1 MRRLLAGLAE
11 ALNADDPRRAPSME
25 SEQRWLASALSSAL
39 LPTAR
44 MEHGPK
50 AEQAAEG
57 VVRHRLELMVEEVLP
72 AVRRCGGG
80 SDGSLHIR
88 PLRSRLYAAL
98 TLPAGE
104 DAVIVVDDA
113 VHDLT
118 MSVARW
124 ITASWAS
131 PSEPP
136 NEAPPAVELY
146 DAVRVVRTELGS
158 VRWNGALW
166 QPVVVEFSDESRWFA
181 AMLGELALKFVLA
194 HEIGHIALG
203 HLDRDRHDGTD
214 ALVREQQADAFAT
227 RVLRMHIDDT
237 AGGQAG
243 AGEVDGIAR
252 AAISVALGVL
262 DAVTSTFLVR
272 GDEHPPADERF
283 AAVCEA
289 CGLGSEQAVE
299 RPGQMFFEHLDG
311 LVIAGIPPL
320 VEIVE
325 QSTAMRFARPYDAAE
340 RRELDSIDRIEG
352 LFHTPLPALLDAL
365 ADLAL
370 LDGGLRPPSEV
381 LAAARRAEQ
390 FNVGERTGPVPPDTW
405 IRLAAGRWWLL
416 DRLLGDRDPAAIDA
430 TLRPAPGTRFCDWAR
445 WVERDCPEDHRG
457 VVLAALHVY
466 ATAGPQPEGTAL
478 HESRLPEAVSGWL
491 ADAPRPER

>member
-1 MRRLLAGLAE
+1 M
-11 ALNADDPRRAPSME
+11 
-25 SEQRWLASALSSAL
+25 
-39 LPTAR
+39 
-44 MEHGPK
+44 
-50 AEQAAEG
+50 
-57 VVRHRLELMVEEVLP
+57 
-72 AVRRCGGG
+72 
-80 SDGSLHIR
+80 
-88 PLRSRLYAAL
+88 
-98 TLPAGE
+98 PAGA

-131 PSEPP
+131 PSEPSP
-136 NEAPPAVELY
+136 RAAPPAVELY
-146 DAVRVVRTELGS
+146 DAVRVVRAELGS

-166 QPVVVEFSDESRWFA
+166 QPVIVALPDESRWFA

-203 HLDRDRHDGTD
+203 HLDRDHHDGPGGF
-214 ALVREQQADAFAT
+214 AREQEADAFAA
-227 RVLRMHIDDT
+227 RVLRMHISDT
-237 AGGQAG
+237 AGGQAR
-243 AGEVDGIAR
+243 ADEINGITR
-252 AAISVALGVL
+252 SAISVAFGVL

-283 AAVCEA
+283 AAACEG
-289 CGLGSEQAVE
+289 CGLDSDQAAIE
-299 RPGQMFFEHLDG
+299 RPGRMFFEHLDG
-311 LVIAGIPPL
+311 LAIGGVPAL

-325 QSTAMRFARPYDAAE
+325 QSIGMRFARPYDVAE
-340 RRELDSIDRIEG
+340 RRALDSIDRIEG
-352 LFHTPLPALLDAL
+352 LFHTPLPALLDVLAAL
-365 ADLAL
+365 ALPDGDLN
-370 LDGGLRPPSEV
+370 PPSEV

-390 FNVGERTGPVPPDTW
+390 LNAGDGTGPVAPDIW

-416 DRLLGDRDPAAIDA
+416 DRLLADRDPAVIDA

-445 WVERDCPEDHRG
+445 WVERDCPEDQRG

-478 HESRLPEAVSGWL
+478 YEARLPEAVSAWL
-491 ADAPRPER
+491 ADAPRLKR